1 MVAVGRISEIVLLL
15 LSIFIAPGATKSLV
29 DSTFRLMEAERGS
42 ILSMERCIGATNGVP
57 KLGIAGPIFSL
68 WYLCR
73 GTLRGLLIMIS
84 PPAVAVDAL
93 GATLYRARAVATG
106 ILCWRSL

>member
-1 MVAVGRISEIVLLL
+1 MVAVGRVSEIVLLL
-15 LSIFIAPGATKSLV
+15 LSIFIAPGTTKSLI

-42 ILSMERCIGATNGVP
+42 VLSMERCIGATDGVP
-57 KLGIAGPIFSL
+57 KLSIAGPIFWL

-84 PPAVAVDAL
+84 LPAVAVDAC
-93 GATLYRARAVATG
+93 GITLYRARAVATG
-106 ILCWRSL
+106 VLCRRSL

>member
-15 LSIFIAPGATKSLV
+15 LSIFIAPGATKSLI

-57 KLGIAGPIFSL
+57 KLCIAGP
-68 WYLCR
+68 R

-84 PPAVAVDAL
+84 PPVVAVDAL
-93 GATLYRARAVATG
+93 GATLYGAGAVATG